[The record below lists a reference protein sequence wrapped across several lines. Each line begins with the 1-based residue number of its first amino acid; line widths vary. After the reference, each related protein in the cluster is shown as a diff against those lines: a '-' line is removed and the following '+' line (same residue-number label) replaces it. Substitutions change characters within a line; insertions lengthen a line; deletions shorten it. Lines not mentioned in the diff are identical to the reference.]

1 MCYNAAMRRKLNL
14 TADIKTQLP
23 IELVSF
29 LEQAGRL
36 AADEGQH
43 LYLVGGLVR
52 DLLLHRPNFD
62 LDLVIEGDTVPLARK
77 LEALT
82 HAKLV
87 IHSAFQTA
95 NLRWDKWS
103 VDLVMARSETYR
115 KPGALPTVQPGSLMS
130 DMYRRDFAINAMAVD
145 LDPRNFG
152 KLIDYLG
159 GWEDL
164 LNRQIRVMHNDSFI
178 DDATRIWRAIRYE
191 QRLGFHLEPG
201 TRRLLKRDILML
213 ETISKDRIRHELEA
227 VFREEYPEKVLKRTA
242 GLGVLETL
250 HPAVKA
256 DRWLGVKFNQARKL
270 TVNNPP
276 LPELYY
282 ALLGYRLSL
291 NEAENLIDR
300 LRLSRSVS
308 ENITDTIGLKTRLD
322 TLVQPGLTRSKF
334 YALVEEYPLAAVTA
348 NLIAVGHSPV
358 RRWLQLYQ
366 DKLCHVRTILT
377 GSDIEAMGIPPGP
390 ARKTI
395 LREVLNAKLDGKAH
409 NREDEISIVKSW
421 QERTGNQAG

>member
-1 MCYNAAMRRKLNL
+1 MRRKQNL
-14 TADIKTQLP
+14 TADIRTQLP
-23 IELVSF
+23 AELVSF

-36 AADEGQH
+36 AADQGQH

-52 DLLLHRPNFD
+52 DLLLHRQNFD
-62 LDLVIEGDTVPLARK
+62 LDLVIEGDTVPLAHK

-82 HAKLV
+82 RAKLV

-130 DMYRRDFAINAMAVD
+130 DMYRRDFTINAMAID
-145 LDPRNFG
+145 LAPKSFG
-152 KLIDYLG
+152 ELIDYLG

-191 QRLGFHLEPG
+191 QRLGFHLENN

-227 VFREEYPEKVLKRTA
+227 SFREECPEKVLKRAA
-242 GLGVLETL
+242 GLGVLAML

-256 DRWLGVKFNQARKL
+256 DRWLGIKFNQARKL
-270 TVNNPP
+270 TGKNPP
-276 LPELYY
+276 PLALYY
-282 ALLGYRLSL
+282 ALLAYHLSL
-291 NEAENLIDR
+291 KEAEEFSDR
-300 LRLSRSVS
+300 LRLSRAES
-308 ENITDTIGLKTRLD
+308 EIVTDTVGLKTRLD
-322 TLVQPGLTRSKF
+322 STVQPGLTRSKV
-334 YALVEEYPLAAVTA
+334 YTLLEEYPAVTISA
-348 NLIAVGHSPV
+348 NLIAASASPV
-358 RRWLQLYQ
+358 RRWLKLYQ
-366 DKLCHVRTILT
+366 DKLCHVRTILS
-377 GSDIEAMGIPPGP
+377 GSDLVEMGITPGP
-390 ARKTI
+390 TMKAI
-395 LREVLNAKLDGKAH
+395 LREVLNARLDGKVH
-409 NREDEISIVKSW
+409 SREDEIDIVKTW
-421 QERTGNQAG
+421 QRKDN